1 MTRFALPVALLIL
14 LEISVDARFIPTP
27 SVVATGAYELIRSGE
42 LWRHLALTLSRTLAG
57 FAIASLVGIAAG
69 LSLGYYRAARLYC
82 MPTIEVFRAIPG
94 VALLPLAVL
103 WFGLGSSSQ
112 IPVIAF
118 AATFPVLLNAM
129 RGAEELPSILVR
141 AGQVMELDSMSLFRH
156 VLVPAS
162 VPFIFTGLRLS
173 IVYALTS
180 GVGAE
185 IIAGTDGLGFLIL
198 DYQRTLVPEK
208 MFATMILV
216 AILGLGLSTVL
227 RAAEGRLLSYR
238 HPS

>member
-1 MTRFALPVALLIL
+1 VTRFIVPAVLLIAV
-14 LEISVDARFIPTP
+14 EVFVDARFVPTP
-27 SVVATGAYELIRSGE
+27 SVVATGAYELVRSGE
-42 LWRHLALTLSRTLAG
+42 LWRHLGLTLSRTIAG
-57 FAIASLVGIAAG
+57 FGLAAVVGIATG
-69 LSLGYYRAARLYC
+69 LFLGYQRTARVWF
-82 MPTIEVFRAIPG
+82 MPSIEVLRAIPG

-118 AATFPVLLNAM
+118 AATFPILLNAM
-129 RGAEELPSILVR
+129 RGAQELPPILVR
-141 AGQVMELDSMSLFRH
+141 AGRVMELNTSRLFRQ

-162 VPFIFTGLRLS
+162 LPYIFTGLRLS

-185 IIAGTDGLGFLIL
+185 IIGGTDGLGFLIL
-198 DYQRTLVPEK
+198 DYQRTLSPDK

-216 AILGLGLSTVL
+216 ALVGLLLSLAL
-227 RAAEGRLLSYR
+227 RRAEARLLSYR
-238 HPS
+238 SA

>member
-1 MTRFALPVALLIL
+1 MPALLLVL
-14 LEISVDARFIPTP
+14 LELFVDARFIPTP
-27 SVVATGAYELIRSGE
+27 SVVATGAIELVSSGD
-42 LWRHLALTLSRTLAG
+42 LWGHLALTLGRTLAG
-57 FAIASLVGIAAG
+57 FTVAAVTGVAFG
-69 LSLGYYRAARLYC
+69 LFLGYSRAARPYF
-82 MPTIEVFRAIPG
+82 MPSIEVLRAIPG
-94 VALLPLAVL
+94 VALLPLTVL

-118 AATFPVLLNAM
+118 AAVFPVLLNAM
-129 RGAEELPSILVR
+129 RGAEEVPVILLR
-141 AGQVMELDSMSLFRH
+141 AGQVMELDSSRLFRQ

-162 VPFIFTGLRLS
+162 LPYIFTGLRLS

-198 DYQRTLVPEK
+198 DFQRTLRANE

-216 AILGLGLSTVL
+216 AILGLALSTLL
-227 RAAEGRLLSYR
+227 RATETRLLRYR
-238 HPS
+238 TS

>member
-1 MTRFALPVALLIL
+1 MTRWAVPIVLFLL
-14 LEISVDARFIPTP
+14 LEVFVDARFVPTP

-42 LWRHLALTLSRTLAG
+42 LWPHFALTLGRTLVG
-57 FAIASLVGIAAG
+57 FMIAAALGGAFG
-69 LSLGYYRAARLYC
+69 LFLGHSRAARPYF
-82 MPTIEVFRAIPG
+82 MPTIEVMRAIPG

-103 WFGLGSSSQ
+103 WFGLGTSSH

-118 AATFPVLLNAM
+118 AAVFPVLLNAM
-129 RGAEELPSILVR
+129 RGSEEIPAILLQ
-141 AGQVMELDSMSLFRH
+141 AGQVMELDSSRLFRS

-162 VPFIFTGLRLS
+162 LPYIFTGLRLS
-173 IVYALTS
+173 VVYALTS

-198 DYQRTLVPEK
+198 DYQRTLMPEK

-216 AILGLGLSTVL
+216 AVLGLGLSLAL
-227 RAAEGRLLSYR
+227 RRAEHRLLSYR
-238 HPS
+238 H